1 MNLDLFP
8 LGWVHLVASL
18 VAIAIGAVVLVHT
31 KGTAV
36 HKARGWIYAAAITVT
51 SLTALAIYRLGVFF
65 FAHWFAVATL
75 IITAAGISAAHF
87 KIPRTGWMHLHLTC
101 MAASFYIL
109 IGGAVNEV
117 FLRVTFLQHLI
128 PDSNLPVAIA
138 ATHYSMML
146 LFALLII
153 YFNGAV
159 LMRSRTMRRILV
171 EQTSGSMGPAAKR

>member
-18 VAIAIGAVVLVHT
+18 VAIAIGAAVLVRP

-36 HKARGWIYAAAITVT
+36 HKARGWIYAAAIIMT

-65 FAHWFAVATL
+65 FAHWFAVAAL
-75 IITAAGISAAHF
+75 IVTAAGVAAAHF
-87 KIPRTGWMHLHLTC
+87 KIPRIGWIHVHLTC
-101 MAASFYIL
+101 MVASFYIL

-117 FLRVTFLQHLI
+117 FLRVTFLRRLI
-128 PDSNLPVAIA
+128 PDSNLPGAIG
-138 ATHYSMML
+138 ATHFSVMV

-153 YFNGAV
+153 YFNGAA
-159 LMRSRTMRRILV
+159 LMRDRTMRRILL
-171 EQTSGSMGPAAKR
+171 SRKAAQQDQL

>member
-18 VAIAIGAVVLVHT
+18 VAIAIGAAVLVHP

-36 HKARGWIYAAAITVT
+36 HKARGWIYAVAIIVT

-65 FAHWFAVATL
+65 FAHWFAVAAL
-75 IITAAGISAAHF
+75 IVTAAGVAAAHF
-87 KIPRTGWMHLHLTC
+87 KIPRIGWMHVHLTC
-101 MAASFYIL
+101 MVASFYIL

-117 FLRVTFLQHLI
+117 FLRVTFLRRLI
-128 PDSNLPVAIA
+128 PDSNLPVAIG
-138 ATHYSMML
+138 ATHYFVMF

-153 YFNGAV
+153 YFNGAA
-159 LMRSRTMRRILV
+159 LMRARAIRRIWLN
-171 EQTSGSMGPAAKR
+171 GDAAQREPL